1 MMRPPPDGMPAHSGR
16 ISRPH
21 IRRIASASRGRSVG
35 IGASGATAGDVAFP
49 DGVADGAADAPPVTA
64 TTALWHGGESCAALR
79 WRHCNAAAPPGC
91 TPEQCETKSER
102 QAARIALVC
111 WAVGFWGVVAAV
123 VEGDEGDTLARA
135 GSTGFRIAGCSWC
148 PGSVGDV
155 STAVG
160 VAVIE
165 SNPTAVRQAGERSAA
180 LAFRQSITSGLL
192 G

>member
-1 MMRPPPDGMPAHSGR
+1 
-16 ISRPH
+16 
-21 IRRIASASRGRSVG
+21 VG
-35 IGASGATAGDVAFP
+35 IGASGATVGDVAFS
-49 DGVADGAADAPPVTA
+49 DGIADGAADAPPVMA
-64 TTALWHGGESCAALR
+64 ATALLHGGESCAALR

-91 TPEQCETKSER
+91 TPEQCDTKSER

-111 WAVGFWGVVAAV
+111 RAVGFWGVAVAV
-123 VEGDEGDTLARA
+123 VEGDEDDTLARA
-135 GSTGFRIAGCSWC
+135 GSTRFLGRIAGCSLR

-180 LAFRQSITSGLL
+180 LAFRQSITSRLL